1 MRLGVVVGATAVGA
15 VAEAVSHEETGFLLP
30 SAGTAAIAAA
40 AARLLQALCEDRRM
54 LRRVSL
60 AAAEA
65 MKDWTW
71 ETTAGDFLV
80 RLDQFVRE

>member
-1 MRLGVVVGATAVGA
+1 MNGVIACATAVGA

-40 AARLLQALCEDRRM
+40 AANILQGLCADRRM
-54 LRRVSL
+54 LHRMSL

-71 ETTAGDFLV
+71 ETTARDFV
-80 RLDQFVRE
+80 NRLQHRAAA

>member
-1 MRLGVVVGATAVGA
+1 MNGVIACATAVGA

-30 SAGTAAIAAA
+30 SAGTAAIAAVA
-40 AARLLQALCEDRRM
+40 ANISRGLCEDRRM
-54 LRRVSL
+54 LYRMSL

-71 ETTAGDFLV
+71 ETTARDFV
-80 RLDQFVRE
+80 NRLQHRAAA

>member
-1 MRLGVVVGATAVGA
+1 MIAERRPSPEGY
-15 VAEAVSHEETGFLLP
+15 AEAVSHEETGFLLQ

-40 AARLLQALCEDRRM
+40 AANILRGLCEDRRM
-54 LRRVSL
+54 LHRMSL

-71 ETTAGDFLV
+71 ETTDNDFVTQLT
-80 RLDQFVRE
+80 RRTTN